1 MIDHTVH
8 EKYMQRCIEL
18 ARQGF
23 GNTAPNPMVG
33 SVIVY
38 KDKIIGEG
46 YHLIFGE
53 AHAEVNA
60 INSVKDKSLLKES
73 TLYVNLEPCSHYG
86 KTPPC
91 ANLIASLGIPDVV
104 VGAIDTAAHVSGK
117 GIEILKKAGCNV
129 ITGVLEKECR
139 LLNARFFTFHEKR
152 RPYII
157 LKWAQTEDGFI
168 DLIREQ
174 GSAVQPNWITN
185 EYAKTVVHKWRS
197 EEQAILV
204 GTHTVI
210 ADNPELTS
218 RYWFGKNPLRIVL
231 DRELKLGKTYKVFN
245 ELAETIIIADLQY
258 ANSTFEFKKLNIGI
272 EFVDYKKD
280 FFSQLF
286 GILVER
292 NIQSVIIEGGQI
304 TLDSFIKNGFWDEAR
319 IFTGSKKFYEGIKAP
334 DILGDIFIKEQL
346 GNSKLIL
353 MYNKSSFNQ
362 LK

>member
-1 MIDHTVH
+1 MIDHIVH
-8 EKYMQRCIEL
+8 EKYMKRCIEL

-46 YHLIFGE
+46 YHRIFGE

-73 TLYVNLEPCSHYG
+73 TLYVNLEPCAHYG

-91 ANLIASLGIPDVV
+91 ANLIASLGIPNVV
-104 VGAIDTAAHVSGK
+104 IGAIDTAAHVSGK

-129 ITGVLEKECR
+129 KTGVLESESR
-139 LLNARFFTFHEKR
+139 FLNARFFTFHEKK

-168 DLIREQ
+168 DLEREA

-185 EYAKTVVHKWRS
+185 EFAKTIVHKWRS

-204 GTHTVI
+204 GANTVI
-210 ADNPELTS
+210 SDNPELTS
-218 RYWFGKNPLRIVL
+218 RNWFGKNPLRIVF
-231 DRELKLGKTYKVFN
+231 DHELKLNKMYKVFN
-245 ELAETIIIADLQY
+245 HSAETIIIADIQHVNHSSGL
-258 ANSTFEFKKLNIGI
+258 EDVNIGI

-280 FFSQLF
+280 FFTQFF
-286 GILVER
+286 GILIKR
-292 NIQSVIIEGGQI
+292 NIQSIIIEGGQNV
-304 TLDSFIKNGFWDEAR
+304 LNFFIKSGFWDEAR
-319 IFTGSKKFYEGIKAP
+319 IFTGQKKFEKGIVAP
-334 DILGDIFIKEQL
+334 EIKGKIFMDVYL
-346 GNSKLIL
+346 GNSNLVL
-353 MYNKSSFNQ
+353 MYNKTLFNQ
-362 LK
+362 